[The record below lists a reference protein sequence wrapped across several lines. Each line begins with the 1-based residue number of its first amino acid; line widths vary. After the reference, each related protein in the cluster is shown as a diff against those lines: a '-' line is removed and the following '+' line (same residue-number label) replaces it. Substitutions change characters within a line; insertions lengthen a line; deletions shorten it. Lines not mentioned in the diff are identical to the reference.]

1 VTKLNNVVVCFEIR
15 HGRRITVHNN
25 RIEEGLLMVM
35 KVGVYLVRIQN
46 YRLPV
51 EAKVIP
57 IVKQVVIV
65 VVDLAGIVI
74 NHLTFFVALHGFW
87 LNLGF

>member
-1 VTKLNNVVVCFEIR
+1 MVV
-15 HGRRITVHNN
+15 
-25 RIEEGLLMVM
+25 
-35 KVGVYLVRIQN
+35 KVGVYLVEIQN
-46 YRLPV
+46 YGLPV

-65 VVDLAGIVI
+65 VIDLAGIVV
-74 NHLTFFVALHGFW
+74 NDLTLYVALRGFW

>member
-1 VTKLNNVVVCFEIR
+1 
-15 HGRRITVHNN
+15 
-25 RIEEGLLMVM
+25 MVL
-35 KVGVYLVRIQN
+35 KIGVYLVGIQN
-46 YRLPV
+46 YGLPV

-65 VVDLAGIVI
+65 VIDLAGIVV
-74 NHLTFFVALHGFW
+74 NDLTFFVALHGFW